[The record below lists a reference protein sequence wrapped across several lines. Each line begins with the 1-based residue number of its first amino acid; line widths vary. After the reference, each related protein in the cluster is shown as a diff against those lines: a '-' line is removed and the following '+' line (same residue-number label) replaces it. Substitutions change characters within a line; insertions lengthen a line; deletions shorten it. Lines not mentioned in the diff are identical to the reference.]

1 MLHPMVGA
9 ATVPIPFDPSA
20 ALALGGCMT
29 EHWAIYINAKVGP
42 RRSAA
47 DGRTDRALRVLFVS
61 SEIFPLAKTGG
72 LADVSAS
79 LPAALARQGIEPLL
93 FMPGYPKALDTA
105 VNKRVLFELS
115 DQPGFGQARII
126 AGQMPD
132 TGLPVWLLDAPT
144 AGTVVNLK
152 VHSTG
157 GVVAPGDPMMELVPA
172 MDRLIVAARV
182 EPHDADVVHI
192 GLNSQVR
199 LTAYNQRHALPLEGR
214 VTYMSAD
221 RLTDERTGQHY
232 YEARVELNENAIV
245 GDRTIYPGMPAEVII
260 VTAAH
265 TLADYL
271 LEPLSGVFRRS
282 LREKQ

>member
-1 MLHPMVGA
+1 VRYG
-9 ATVPIPFDPSA
+9 
-20 ALALGGCMT
+20 
-29 EHWAIYINAKVGP
+29 E
-42 RRSAA
+42 
-47 DGRTDRALRVLFVS
+47 
-61 SEIFPLAKTGG
+61 PLAVQQRDERRQYEQVGTEQQLVAKN
-72 LADVSAS
+72 LSPRAKLLELQREQADIEGKRSQNRAGI
-79 LPAALARQGIEPLL
+79 ARAHQSMAEAQLRIGELRTESVDMAVKQLGEVQG
-93 FMPGYPKALDTA
+93 T
-105 VNKRVLFELS
+105 
-115 DQPGFGQARII
+115 
-126 AGQMPD
+126 
-132 TGLPVWLLDAPT
+132 LLDLSERLRAAEDVNRRIEVRAPT

-172 MDRLIVAARV
+172 MDRLIVEARV
-182 EPHDADVVHI
+182 EPHDADVVHV

-199 LTAYNQRHALPLEGR
+199 LTAYNQRHALPLEGH
-214 VTYMSAD
+214 VTHVSAD